1 LEENNYGEQPAVT
14 AGRKALLEIKDLLT
28 GVAFPFIITLVISS
42 TILVF
47 ASYSGEL
54 AVSIIA
60 TVGGEAMLIAA
71 LIIFGRANGSAAY
84 KKTALNSQKRELG
97 SKEEQVLCRTGEYAV
112 WKGIVIGLILCVP
125 FLIFQT
131 IELCYHNL
139 VCSFCLQYMCG
150 WAYYPFS
157 YMGEGFQTLNYILII
172 VPVGAHTLGYWL
184 GKLKQEKLQRQIA
197 ETNAEKKGRKR

>member
-1 LEENNYGEQPAVT
+1 MEENNYGEQSAVA
-14 AGRKALLEIKDLLT
+14 AGRKSLLEIKDLLT

-125 FLIFQT
+125 FIIFQT

-157 YMGEGFQTLNYILII
+157 YMGEGFQALNYILII

>member
-1 LEENNYGEQPAVT
+1 
-14 AGRKALLEIKDLLT
+14 
-28 GVAFPFIITLVISS
+28 
-42 TILVF
+42 
-47 ASYSGEL
+47 
-54 AVSIIA
+54 
-60 TVGGEAMLIAA
+60 ML
-71 LIIFGRANGSAAY
+71 FRS
-84 KKTALNSQKRELG
+84 
-97 SKEEQVLCRTGEYAV
+97 
-112 WKGIVIGLILCVP
+112 VIGLILCVP

-157 YMGEGFQTLNYILII
+157 YMGEGFQALNYILII
-172 VPVGAHTLGYWL
+172 VPVGTHTLGYWL

>member
-1 LEENNYGEQPAVT
+1 M
-14 AGRKALLEIKDLLT
+14 
-28 GVAFPFIITLVISS
+28 AFPFIITLVISS

-157 YMGEGFQTLNYILII
+157 YMGEGFQALNYILII